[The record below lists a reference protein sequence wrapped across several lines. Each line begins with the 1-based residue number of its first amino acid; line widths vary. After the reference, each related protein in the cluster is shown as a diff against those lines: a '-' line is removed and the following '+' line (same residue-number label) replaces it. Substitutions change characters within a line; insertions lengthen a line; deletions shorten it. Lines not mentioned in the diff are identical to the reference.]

1 LDRPKLE
8 SRLFTAGLVVTFV
21 LVADL
26 NELFPSSG
34 AGYQPG
40 TTLRDLFPGNSGRL
54 HFVRIMLRLMHPG
67 LDSFPWDQPLD
78 MELLAK
84 IQTAIEQDEKE

>member
-1 LDRPKLE
+1 M
-8 SRLFTAGLVVTFV
+8 
-21 LVADL
+21 ADL

-34 AGYQPG
+34 GRYLPG
-40 TTLRDLFPGNSGRL
+40 TTLGDLFPGNTGRL

-67 LDSFPWDQPLD
+67 LDEWPWDKPLD